1 MVVKPIQVPVEA
13 YAGTKQSQDLATAT
27 FIGHPASRLP
37 RRRIRTR
44 APGDMAVTCENFGRA
59 DRT

>member
-1 MVVKPIQVPVEA
+1 VVEPVQVLVEA

-37 RRRIRTR
+37 LLRRVAPIRER
-44 APGDMAVTCENFGRA
+44 GR
-59 DRT
+59 